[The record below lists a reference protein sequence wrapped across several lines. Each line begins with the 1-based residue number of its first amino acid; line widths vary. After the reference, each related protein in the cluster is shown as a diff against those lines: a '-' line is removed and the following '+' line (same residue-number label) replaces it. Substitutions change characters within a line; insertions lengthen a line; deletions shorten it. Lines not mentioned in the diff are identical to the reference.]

1 MAYERIPTR
10 FATCNTSLSG
20 ISIAVIC
27 DLTVATV
34 RLTTATILFSRK
46 QCEHCGVSP
55 STTTKND
62 ALLNP
67 GRLHSANLV
76 WYPRVFGLIWAGN
89 TVLSLTYCWW
99 TMSIN
104 MRKLF
109 ADGAQCSLVCMALC
123 DLSLIQIAP
132 RRYHLIH
139 LDLDSLKARIGW
151 PSPNVTRAPLVGD
164 SQYLHRILLA
174 PKQKNTSYIDIACP
188 RENLIWVV
196 NSSAAVHRPATGVA
210 LASDFFCQQK
220 FLVAVNLLMRKSG
233 FWNLFCHVSYLA
245 AHPLR
250 WPETQAV
257 DCEVESCMRGV
268 QSTVTGFPIQHLHSL
283 FSPAGCYYEVST
295 NATSCSSTG
304 KETPEVVLANKQH
317 WNRHL
322 DVLVEALQYFTGFLI
337 LKVPCK
343 FLVGVNLLMRKSGFW
358 NLFCLVSYLAAYPL
372 RWPETQAV
380 DCEVESCM
388 RGVQSTVT
396 GFPHQ
401 HLHSLFS
408 PAGCYYEVSTNA
420 TSCSSTGKE
429 TPEVVLAN
437 KQHWNRHLD
446 VLVEAL
452 QYFTGFL
459 IRKVPCKWWKF
470 NLKPIPRRT
479 TRSLPEQ
486 SKEQCNPL
494 DQR

>member
-1 MAYERIPTR
+1 MLTIHWGASQSQRCIHCIPPKKNAQGFGEVSSLLKQIEVSHESLPSKMKLPGWAMALVPLRVRIFLKGASQP
-10 FATCNTSLSG
+10 
-20 ISIAVIC
+20 
-27 DLTVATV
+27 
-34 RLTTATILFSRK
+34 
-46 QCEHCGVSP
+46 
-55 STTTKND
+55 ND
-62 ALLNP
+62 ALLK
-67 GRLHSANLV
+67 G
-76 WYPRVFGLIWAGN
+76 GLEKRGP
-89 TVLSLTYCWW
+89 S
-99 TMSIN
+99 S
-104 MRKLF
+104 
-109 ADGAQCSLVCMALC
+109 Q
-123 DLSLIQIAP
+123 
-132 RRYHLIH
+132 

-174 PKQKNTSYIDIACP
+174 PKPKKTSYIDIACP
-188 RENLIWVV
+188 RENQIWVV

-268 QSTVTGFPIQHLHSL
+268 QST
-283 FSPAGCYYEVST
+283 A
-295 NATSCSSTG
+295 
-304 KETPEVVLANKQH
+304 
-317 WNRHL
+317 
-322 DVLVEALQYFTGFLI
+322 
-337 LKVPCK
+337 
-343 FLVGVNLLMRKSGFW
+343 
-358 NLFCLVSYLAAYPL
+358 
-372 RWPETQAV
+372 
-380 DCEVESCM
+380 
-388 RGVQSTVT
+388 T

-452 QYFTGFL
+452 HWSSRCLASDGNSIWNQYHVGPLVLFQNKAKSNAILSTNGSHTGF
-459 IRKVPCKWWKF
+459 
-470 NLKPIPRRT
+470 
-479 TRSLPEQ
+479 S
-486 SKEQCNPL
+486 
-494 DQR
+494 